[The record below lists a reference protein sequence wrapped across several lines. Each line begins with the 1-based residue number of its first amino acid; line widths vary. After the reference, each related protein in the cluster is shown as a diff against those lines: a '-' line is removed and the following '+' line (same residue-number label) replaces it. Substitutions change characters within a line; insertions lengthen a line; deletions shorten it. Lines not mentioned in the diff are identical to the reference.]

1 MTWVSLLPRTTVRL
15 REPVLEP
22 LPDSILRNDFIA
34 VLAAFVAINTIV
46 YVTLAV
52 AKILPKF
59 YLRDWLAAS
68 NRRSETR
75 SIHPDAAIGGPTG
88 GQHAHRHDG
97 GDHIGHARGQVRHV
111 SSPPVIRS
119 RSGRRAS
126 NRPASPGT
134 GPRCP

>member
-1 MTWVSLLPRTTVRL
+1 MPLLDTASAVTSAVVPMG
-15 REPVLEP
+15 VL

-88 GQHAHRHDG
+88 GTLKDRLAQPHR
-97 GDHIGHARGQVRHV
+97 RTRE
-111 SSPPVIRS
+111 
-119 RSGRRAS
+119 
-126 NRPASPGT
+126 
-134 GPRCP
+134 